1 MQEYYIRNPDSDES
15 RGPFTIE
22 QLTSLGETGHITL
35 ETYIYNP
42 EEEEW
47 QVLEENEELRASVF
61 PERRRLTTRERG
73 DDDFESLKEEESK
86 LPPVTIDDLLAA
98 AEGTTEETKE
108 KKRETIWLGKAAVL
122 AMYLNGTAFLMSA
135 IGLFLSQRFIFSD
148 FSFAAVSKNPLV
160 IVGAFDLCLSLILFL
175 QTTAVYPLIRFRTML
190 GSGFA
195 LFYFWAV
202 GFPLIGI
209 VVLIG
214 SLGIYGLTLFL
225 DRVRFFTSAALA
237 IVGMA
242 AFIFLT
248 LGI

>member
-1 MQEYYIRNPDSDES
+1 MQEYYIRNPESDES
-15 RGPFTIE
+15 RGPFSIE

-47 QVLEENEELRASVF
+47 QVIEQNEELRASIF
-61 PERRRLTTRERG
+61 PERKRLTTRERG
-73 DDDFESLKEEESK
+73 EDDFESLKEEESQ
-86 LPPVTIDDLLAA
+86 LPPVTIDELLAA

-108 KKRETIWLGKAAVL
+108 KKREAIWLGKAAVW
-122 AMYLNGTAFLMSA
+122 AMYLNGTAFTLSG
-135 IGLFLSQRFIFSD
+135 IGLLLSQRHIFSD
-148 FSFAAVSKNPLV
+148 FSFGAVSTNPLV
-160 IVGAFDLCLSLILFL
+160 ITGIFDLCLALILFL

-190 GSGFA
+190 GAGFS

-202 GFPLIGI
+202 GYPLIGL
-209 VVLIG
+209 VVTIG

-225 DRVRFFTSAALA
+225 DRIPFFTSAALA
-237 IVGMA
+237 IFGMLG
-242 AFIFLT
+242 FIFLT